1 MICLACRG
9 LSAGRLCGRCG
20 AALRPASD
28 RWVEPGVL
36 VRSAFLHDG
45 AARHLVHRLKYDGVA
60 AAAHVLAGSM
70 APLVAGAS
78 ALVPVPRTVVRR
90 HRFGVDPGM
99 ELASALAAITGIPVV
114 TALRPAV
121 VARARAGR
129 ARDDRSEPGFRL
141 RATAPHGAV
150 LVDDVITTGGTL
162 RHVAGLTGVAGAVTA
177 TSRILDSSWASEC
190 PKDPVTSLLE

>member
-9 LSAGRLCGRCG
+9 LSGGRLCGRCG

-45 AARHLVHRLKYDGVA
+45 PARQLVHRLKYDGVVA
-60 AAAHVLAGSM
+60 AARLLAGSM
-70 APLVAGAS
+70 APLVVGAS

-90 HRFGVDPGM
+90 HRYGIDPGI
-99 ELASALAAITGIPVV
+99 ELAHALKALTGIPVEASLIPEV
-114 TALRPAV
+114 A
-121 VARARAGR
+121 ARARAGR
-129 ARDDRSEPGFRL
+129 VRTDRREPGFRL
-141 RATAPHGAV
+141 RGPVVPGAV

-162 RHVAGLTGVAGAVTA
+162 GHVAGLTGVGRAVTA
-177 TSRILDSSWASEC
+177 TSRILDSS
-190 PKDPVTSLLE
+190 

>member
-9 LSAGRLCGRCG
+9 LSGGRLCGRCA

-45 AARHLVHRLKYDGVA
+45 PARQLVHRLKYDGVA
-60 AAAHVLAGSM
+60 SAARVLAGSM

-90 HRFGVDPGM
+90 HRFGIDPGA
-99 ELASALAAITGIPVV
+99 ELAAALAALTGIGVV
-114 TALRPAV
+114 AALRPEI
-121 VARARAGR
+121 VAHARAGR
-129 ARDDRSEPGFRL
+129 AREDRREPAFRV
-141 RATAPHGAV
+141 RGVIPSGAV
-150 LVDDVITTGGTL
+150 LIDDVITTGSTL
-162 RHVAGLTGVAGAVTA
+162 RHVAGLTGIVRAVTA
-177 TSRILDSSWASEC
+177 TSRILDSSWTRDR
-190 PKDPVTSLLE
+190 PKDQ